1 MLGRRK
7 QQIPI
12 TPFSFDFSCTGDPG
26 GKKKNLMLAGVSLS
40 PPERLAGLGLS
51 LFTTSA
57 HLSLLSCSHDTLV
70 FPPEVGVNGLL

>member
-12 TPFSFDFSCTGDPG
+12 LQFFHFSCTGDPG
-26 GKKKNLMLAGVSLS
+26 EKKKNLILAGVSLS
-40 PPERLAGLGLS
+40 PPERLAGLGRS

>member
-1 MLGRRK
+1 
-7 QQIPI
+7 
-12 TPFSFDFSCTGDPG
+12 
-26 GKKKNLMLAGVSLS
+26 MLAGVSLS
-40 PPERLAGLGLS
+40 PPERLAGLGPS